1 MFKQRRL
8 AFIEEGQLER
18 LWKEFPEQARSE
30 VTQHYARLM
39 ARTAVQRIRQLRER
53 QEADNES
60 SNR

>member
-1 MFKQRRL
+1 MFKQRQL

-39 ARTAVQRIRQLRER
+39 ARTAVQRIRQFRER
-53 QEADNES
+53 QEADDES

>member
-18 LWKEFPEQARSE
+18 LWTEFPEQARSE

-39 ARTAVQRIRQLRER
+39 ARTAVQRIRQLRKK
-53 QEADNES
+53 QEAGNEPDN
-60 SNR
+60 R

>member
-60 SNR
+60 SNH

>member
-39 ARTAVQRIRQLRER
+39 GRTAVQRIRRLRKK
-53 QEADNES
+53 QEAGNEPG
-60 SNR
+60 NR

>member
-8 AFIEEGQLER
+8 MFIEETQLET
-18 LWKEFPEQARSE
+18 LWEEFPEAARSE

-39 ARTAVQRIRQLRER
+39 ARTAVQRIRQVREK
-53 QEADNES
+53 QEADNEP